1 MDYFSVVFALS
12 LGFLFALMAYNKTGE
27 VAPPV
32 LGGFVCIVFW
42 LLFNEVVGN
51 VCGVFE
57 FSPSWS
63 NENLWT
69 EACITSFVGAVFG
82 IENTYKPKTKKKG
95 ILRFF
100 VPLFLAAVSM
110 ML

>member
-69 EACITSFVGAVFG
+69 EACITSFVGAHHSHRGKTVRLKHHD
-82 IENTYKPKTKKKG
+82 KP
-95 ILRFF
+95 
-100 VPLFLAAVSM
+100 AVIFS
-110 ML
+110 